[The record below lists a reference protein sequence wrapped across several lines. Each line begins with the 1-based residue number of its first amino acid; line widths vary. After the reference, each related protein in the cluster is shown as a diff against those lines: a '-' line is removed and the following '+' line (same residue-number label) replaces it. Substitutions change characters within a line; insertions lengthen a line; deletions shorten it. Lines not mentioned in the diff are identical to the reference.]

1 MIRIFETG
9 DIHIGKKY
17 DDYPA
22 VKEKLIDTRFQVLQK
37 MIQRAEE
44 DNCDFF
50 VVTGDLFDNVRNIPQ
65 KDVERIVN
73 ILSVFS
79 ERVLVLPGNHDYY
92 TEDVKV
98 WNDFA
103 KSAAKAENNITLL
116 TRFEPYE
123 FDVREEKVVF
133 YPAYCQDKHSK
144 ENNLSWIKNSAID
157 QSCINIGVAH
167 GAIEGIT
174 PDKNQEYFLMSQ
186 NELNAVPVDV
196 WLIGHT
202 HIPFP
207 QVMTDLEEHTGYK
220 IFNAG
225 THAQTDVHN
234 NTAGYGFEID
244 VHHDGAVKTI
254 KAKAVK
260 CGEIRFYDIDINLT
274 PEKDDMLEL
283 SVKESVDDLQDNSF
297 VRLNLSGAVRKD
309 EYDTRNAVYDKY
321 LNRFLFYKIEDS
333 ELSEEITIEKI
344 RDEFAETSFAAKFM
358 EALSEDPK
366 EMAMAY
372 ELLKECKE

>member
-22 VKEKLIDTRFQVLQK
+22 IKEKLIETRFHVLKK
-37 MIQRAEE
+37 MIETAER

-50 VVTGDLFDNVRNIPQ
+50 VVTGDMFDNVRSIPK
-65 KDVERIVN
+65 KDVEKIVH
-73 ILSVFS
+73 ILSMFS
-79 ERVLVLPGNHDYY
+79 ERVLVLPGNHDYFN
-92 TEDVKV
+92 EDIRV

-103 KSAAKAENNITLL
+103 KFMAKTENNITVLN
-116 TRFEPYE
+116 RFEPYA

-133 YPAYCQDKHSK
+133 YPAYCQDRYSK
-144 ENNLSWIKNSAID
+144 KNNLSWIKDSTID
-157 QSCINIGVAH
+157 QSCINVGVAH
-167 GAIEGIT
+167 GAIEGVT

-186 NELNAVPVDV
+186 NELNAIPVDA

-207 QVMTDLEEHTGYK
+207 QVMTDLKEHTGYK
-220 IFNAG
+220 VFNAG

-244 VHHDGAVKTI
+244 ISHKGTVKTVT
-254 KAKAVK
+254 AKAIQ
-260 CGEIRFYDIDINLT
+260 CGEIRFYDLDISVT
-274 PEKDDMLEL
+274 EKQEDVLDSSIK
-283 SVKESVDDLQDNSF
+283 SVVESLQDDSI
-297 VRLNLSGAVRKD
+297 VRLNLSGAVSKN
-309 EYDTRNAVYDKY
+309 EYDNRNEIYERY
-321 LNRFLFYKIEDS
+321 LHHFLFYRIDDS
-333 ELSEEITIEKI
+333 DLSEEITIEKI
-344 RDEFAETSFAAKFM
+344 RDEFAETSFAAMFM
-358 EALSEDPK
+358 EALSAEPK

>member
-22 VKEKLIDTRFQVLQK
+22 IKEKLIETRFHVLQK
-37 MIQRAEE
+37 MIETAER
-44 DNCDFF
+44 DNSDFF

-65 KDVERIVN
+65 RDVEKIVH
-73 ILSVFS
+73 ILSKFS
-79 ERVLVLPGNHDYY
+79 ERVLVLPGNHDYFN
-92 TEDVKV
+92 EDVKV

-103 KSAAKAENNITLL
+103 KFMAKTENNITVLN
-116 TRFEPYE
+116 RFEPYA
-123 FDVREEKVVF
+123 FDVRDEKVVF

-144 ENNLSWIKNSAID
+144 KNNLSWIQDSNID
-157 QSCINIGVAH
+157 QGCINVGVAH
-167 GAIEGIT
+167 GAIEGVT

-186 NELNAVPVDV
+186 NELNAIPVDA

-207 QVMTDLEEHTGYK
+207 QIMTDLKEHNGYK

-244 VHHDGAVKTI
+244 IVHDGATKTVT
-254 KAKAVK
+254 AKAVE
-260 CGEIRFYDIDINLT
+260 CGEIRFYDLDI
-274 PEKDDMLEL
+274 
-283 SVKESVDDLQDNSF
+283 SVAPKQEDILDTSVNNTTKDLQDDSI
-297 VRLNLSGAVRKD
+297 VRLNLAGAVSKD
-309 EYDTRNAVYDKY
+309 EYDNRNAIYDKY

-333 ELSEEITIEKI
+333 DLSEEITIEKI
-344 RDEFAETSFAAKFM
+344 RDEFAETSFAAMFM
-358 EALSEDPK
+358 EALSEEPK